1 MLARMKIRHFPQCV
15 DGLVPF
21 YALGHAP
28 HRSCL
33 PYPVAVCECSVK
45 SPFLPKEGLETG
57 KIVHSKDWQGQA
69 I

>member
-21 YALGHAP
+21 YALRHAP

-33 PYPVAVCECSVK
+33 PCPLPVCKTNIEFSL
-45 SPFLPKEGLETG
+45 LPKDGLETG
-57 KIVHSKDWQGQA
+57 KIVRSQDWRGRA